1 MREVRTF
8 QACILAACLIVASVH
23 AAGADV
29 SPGDVIDKT
38 NWEKAKDLLPE
49 PVLEWV
55 KKGEFVLDVYALKYR
70 VLDFFPPYQLEAFK
84 TNVGKY
90 ELDPDGGIVD
100 AKTGETPEHIIG
112 LPFPVIAEEDPRRAE
127 KLMQNNH
134 YMQYMPGHL
143 RFPFQGIW
151 LNRSGYLRETESI
164 LIQMALDGYP
174 GALEIKNPGRIEK
187 YIIMALKKP
196 YDLAGSSIMTWRY
209 RDPNKEDNSFA
220 YSPMIRRVRRMSAA
234 NRSDALMGS
243 DMAVDDANGYDGKV
257 TAFTWKIL
265 RKQETLLPVLDV
277 EPVRIVQND
286 RGEWVTTK
294 NIKPVIY
301 GYQKE
306 GWQGA
311 PWAPTNLCWV
321 KRPVYIIEMNA
332 KDRYYNYGM
341 TQLWFEPEIYG
352 AAYKIIHDKAGDYW
366 KTMFIGAAACENDD
380 KTLRFYTVALQQM
393 VDDRA
398 DRCTV
403 IEDCSPRNIWA
414 YFAEMDINYF
424 SLGGF
429 QKFCK

>member
-1 MREVRTF
+1 MRKVGAY
-8 QACILAACLIVASVH
+8 QVCILAACLIVASVH
-23 AAGADV
+23 GAGADV

-38 NWEKAKDLLPE
+38 NWQKAEDLLPE

-55 KKGEFVLDVYALKYR
+55 KKGDFVLNIDELKYR
-70 VLDFFPPYQLEAFK
+70 PLDFFPPFQLEAFK
-84 TNVGKY
+84 ANAGKY
-90 ELDPDGGIVD
+90 ELDTYGGIVY
-100 AKTGETPEHIIG
+100 AETGKEPEHIIG
-112 LPFPVIAEEDPRRAE
+112 IPFPVTAEDDPRRAE

-134 YMQYMPGHL
+134 YLQYGSGDL
-143 RFPFQGIW
+143 NFPFQGIW
-151 LNRSGYLRETESI
+151 INRSGFMREVES
-164 LIQMALDGYP
+164 LDLQMNLDGYP
-174 GALEIKNPGRIEK
+174 GALEVRNPGRIEK
-187 YIIMALKKP
+187 YMILALRKP
-196 YDLAGSSIMTWRY
+196 YDLAGSSVMTWRY
-209 RDPNKEDNSFA
+209 RDPKKEDNSFA

-243 DMAVDDANGYDGKV
+243 DLAVDDANGYDGKV

-265 RKQETLLPVLDV
+265 RKQEALLPVLDV
-277 EPVRIVQND
+277 EPIRIVKND

-321 KRPVYIIEMNA
+321 KRPVYIIEMDA
-332 KDRYYNYGM
+332 KDRYYNYGK
-341 TQLWFEPEIYG
+341 THLWFESEIYG

-380 KTLRFYTVALQQM
+380 KSLRFYTVAVQQM
-393 VDDRA
+393 IDDRA
-398 DRCTV
+398 DRSTV

-414 YFAEMDINYF
+414 YFAEMDINHF

>member
-1 MREVRTF
+1 MREIRIF
-8 QACILAACLIVASVH
+8 QTCILTACLIVASVH
-23 AAGADV
+23 IAGADV

-38 NWEKAKDLLPE
+38 NWEKAEDLLPE

-55 KKGEFVLDVYALKYR
+55 KKGDFVLDVHALKYR
-70 VLDFFPPYQLEAFK
+70 PLDFFPPFLIEAFK
-84 TNVGKY
+84 ANVGKY
-90 ELDPDGGIVD
+90 ELDADGGIVY
-100 AKTGETPEHIIG
+100 AETGKEPNNIIG
-112 LPFPVIAEEDPRRAE
+112 IPFPVTAEDDPRRAE

-151 LNRSGYLRETESI
+151 LNRSGYLRETESL

-174 GALEIKNPGRIEK
+174 GALEINNPGRIEK
-187 YIIMALKKP
+187 YVIMALKKP
-196 YDLAGSSIMTWRY
+196 FDLAGSSIMTWRY
-209 RDPNKEDNSFA
+209 RDPKKEDNSFA

-243 DMAVDDANGYDGKV
+243 DLAIDDANGYDGKV

-265 RKQETLLPVLDV
+265 RKQEALIPILDV
-277 EPVRIVQND
+277 EPQRIVRND
-286 RGEWVTTK
+286 FGEWETTK
-294 NIKPVIY
+294 DIKPVIY

-311 PWAPTNLCWV
+311 AWAPTNLCWV
-321 KRPVYIIEMNA
+321 KRPVYVIEMRA
-332 KDRYYNYGM
+332 KDRYYNYGA
-341 TQLWFEPEIYG
+341 QYIWFEAEIFG
-352 AAYKIIHDKAGDYW
+352 CAFKVIHDKAGDYW
-366 KTMFIGAAACENDD
+366 KTLFISAAALESDD
-380 KTLRFYTVALQQM
+380 KSMRFYTVSTQQM
-393 VDDRA
+393 IDDRA
-398 DRCTV
+398 KRSTV

-414 YFAEMDINYF
+414 HFAQMDINSF